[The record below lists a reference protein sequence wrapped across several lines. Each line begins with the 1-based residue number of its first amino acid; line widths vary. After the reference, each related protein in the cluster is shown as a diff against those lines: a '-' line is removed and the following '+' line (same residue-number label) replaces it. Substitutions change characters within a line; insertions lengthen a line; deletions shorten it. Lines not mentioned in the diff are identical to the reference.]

1 MPTAQPLLR
10 LAGIRVFYDRVI
22 AVLKGISLEVPER
35 GMVALL
41 GANGAGKT
49 TLLKAVSG
57 VLPAEGGAITEGTI
71 ELAGHRLDGRAP
83 SDVVR
88 LGVTQ
93 VMEGRRLFEHLT
105 VEENLRAGAYL
116 RGDRAAIT
124 SDLEQVYTYFPVL
137 RDRRR
142 LKAGYLSGGE
152 QQMTAIGRG
161 LMARPRLMLLDEP
174 SLGLAPLLVRELF
187 EIIRRLNRQEGVSV
201 LVAEQ
206 NARIALSIVDYGYVM
221 EGGRIALEGPA
232 ERLRGDRAVQEFYLG
247 YSRHGGSGRHQD
259 RDGTGESTRPSN
271 RARGGAS

>member
-1 MPTAQPLLR
+1 MSKRPRNEAAPLLR
-10 LAGIRVFYDRVI
+10 LTGLQVVYDGVI
-22 AVLKGISLEVPER
+22 SVLKGISLEVPER

-57 VLPAEGGAITEGTI
+57 VLPAEAGTITHGTI
-71 ELAGHRLDGRAP
+71 EIDGRRLDGRTP

-105 VEENLRAGAYL
+105 VEENLRTGAYL
-116 RGDRAAIT
+116 RHDRAAIT
-124 SDLEQVYTYFPVL
+124 TDLEQVYTYFPVL

-142 LKAGYLSGGE
+142 LKTGYLSGGE
-152 QQMTAIGRG
+152 QQMVAIGRG

-187 EIIRRLNRQEGVSV
+187 AMIRRLNQQDGVSI

-206 NARIALSIVDYGYVM
+206 NARIALSVVDYGYVM
-221 EGGRIALEGPA
+221 ESGRIVLEGPA
-232 ERLRGDRAVQEFYLG
+232 ERLRDDRAVQEFYLG
-247 YSRHGGSGRHQD
+247 YKGGTS
-259 RDGTGESTRPSN
+259 
-271 RARGGAS
+271 